1 MEKNIQQYFYKITLV
16 TPAGTRCGYLQMKV
30 EDGLLSGCCDILNHK
45 SMISGELLGDGV
57 CKVTGTL
64 TSLMQKFIYT
74 AIGYF
79 DDESIELTQAG
90 TKNNYQLTGIAA
102 RRN

>member
-30 EDGLLSGCCDILNHK
+30 EDGLISGCCDILNHK

-57 CKVTGTL
+57 
-64 TSLMQKFIYT
+64 
-74 AIGYF
+74 
-79 DDESIELTQAG
+79 
-90 TKNNYQLTGIAA
+90 
-102 RRN
+102 